1 MNRRKIAII
10 GGGLGGLSAGYFLSK
25 RGDKVTIFEKE
36 NFLGGLAGGFKI
48 EGENLEK
55 LYHHFFKTDTE
66 LIELLKEVGLENKI
80 TWNKSSTALYWKNKM
95 YPFNGAIDLLKFKPL
110 SLIDKIR
117 MGLVAIYLGLD
128 NNWQKYEDKTAAS
141 WMEKAVGKRAYEVV
155 WKPLLKGK
163 FHRYYQDISMAWLWA
178 RIHTRGNSRGE
189 PTDAKAMVGKEVL
202 GYIDGGFEKLVE
214 RLAELIK
221 INGGEIKPSVTID
234 RDISLDRATYDLV
247 IDTRPDKDVEYL
259 AAVDIVFSSEQSLS
273 KFYWHNINDPKS
285 PFIAFIQHTNLI
297 NKTNYNNKNVYYLGT
312 YVPQDHK
319 FLKMD
324 EKKLVNQWFDYL
336 KKIFPE
342 FDKKLAKDISMFRFK
357 SGQHIVSRKY
367 KVKSYKVSDKVYRM
381 NFAQIYPEDRGVNY
395 AVKEAKKIVNIILF

>member
-25 RGDKVTIFEKE
+25 RGNKVTIFEKE
-36 NFLGGLAGGFKI
+36 KFLGGLAGGFKI

-80 TWNKSSTALYWKNKM
+80 TWNKSSTGLYWKNKM
-95 YPFNGAIDLLKFKPL
+95 YPFNVAMDLLKFKPL
-110 SLIDKIR
+110 RLIDKVR
-117 MGLVAIYLGLD
+117 MGLVALYLGFD
-128 NNWQKYEDKTAAS
+128 NNWKKYENKTAAN
-141 WMEKAVGKRAYEVV
+141 WMKKAVGKRAYEVV

-178 RIHTRGNSRGE
+178 RIHTRGNSKNEKGE
-189 PTDAKAMVGKEVL
+189 EVL
-202 GYIDGGFEKLVE
+202 GYIDGGFEILTE

-221 INGGEIKPSVTID
+221 KNGGEIKLKSEIKN
-234 RDISLDRATYDLV
+234 IKDLEKEFDLI
-247 IDTRPDKDVEYL
+247 IDTRPDKEVEYL
-259 AAVDIVFSSEQSLS
+259 AVVDIVFSSEQSLS

-297 NKTNYNNKNVYYLGT
+297 NKINYNNKNVYYLGT
-312 YVPQDHK
+312 YVPQDHE

-324 EKKLVNQWFDYL
+324 EKKLVEKWFDYL

-342 FDKKLAKDISMFRFK
+342 FDKKLAKDISVFRFK

-395 AVKEAKKIVNIILF
+395 AVKEAKKLVGIIKF